1 MLVAEPRQRRACG
14 AAAHGSNPP
23 IPLEGVIFQMSDYI
37 ARQHELRQK
46 AWHEAKHLLDT
57 AAGEQRD
64 LTADEEQTYQRISA
78 ELDQR
83 AQVIEQLKA
92 DEERAARLDAVAAE
106 VRTDEV
112 PAPADDT
119 DAEVLRRM
127 ARGEVRTHEF
137 GLEKRD
143 ILTSTSGSPVPTSF
157 YDQLIMKA
165 RLVGPML
172 DTSTVLNTASGENL
186 QIPSLNTY
194 STATVATQGG
204 TITESDPTFNSFTTL
219 SAYRVSFI
227 VQASVEMVED
237 SGIDFAAFL
246 ADQAGNELGFRVN
259 NLLTVGT
266 GTVQPTGIVSAAGSG
281 VTGGTGV
288 SGAFT
293 ADNLIDLVYSLD
305 GAARLLPGVGWMM
318 NGASIGAVRKLKD
331 SQGQYLFSPSLSGE
345 ARDMLL
351 SYPIYENP
359 AVANAGTAVKSV
371 VFGHLPSYY
380 VRQVGGIRIDRS
392 DDFAFN
398 TGLISWRFTYRVD
411 GNLPQTSHVKY
422 FIGGTA

>member
-1 MLVAEPRQRRACG
+1 VQ
-14 AAAHGSNPP
+14 
-23 IPLEGVIFQMSDYI
+23 DYI
-37 ARQHELRQK
+37 KRQHDLRQA
-46 AWHEAKHLLDT
+46 AWHEAKHLLEE
-57 AAGEQRD
+57 AAKENRD
-64 LTADEEQTYQRISA
+64 LSAEEQEKYDRISG

-106 VRTDEV
+106 VRTDE
-112 PAPADDT
+112 APASDGGDS
-119 DAEVLRRM
+119 EVLRRM
-127 ARGEVRTHEF
+127 ARGEVRSHEF
-137 GLEKRD
+137 GTERRD

-157 YDQLIMKA
+157 YDQMILKA

-172 DTSTVLNTASGENL
+172 DTSTILNTASGENL

-204 TITESDPTFNSFTTL
+204 TITESDPTFNAFTTL

-227 VQASVEMVED
+227 VQASLEMVED
-237 SGIDFAAFL
+237 SGIDFAGFL

-266 GTVQPTGIVSAAGSG
+266 GTVEPNGIVTASGSG
-281 VTGGTGV
+281 ITGGTGV
-288 SGAFT
+288 TGAFT

-318 NGASIGAVRKLKD
+318 NGAAIGAVRKLKD
-331 SQGQYLFSPSLSGE
+331 SQGQFLFSPSLSGN

-351 SYPIYENP
+351 GYEIYENP
-359 AVANAGTAVKSV
+359 AVASPGTAVKSV

-380 VRQVGGIRIDRS
+380 VRQVGGIRVDRS

-398 TGLISWRFTYRVD
+398 TGLVSWRFTYRVD
-411 GNLPQTSHVKY
+411 GNLVQTSHVKH